1 MRLIND
7 EVGDPNILCRCD
19 TRPNDE
25 DAVLHGGRQSIAKLT
40 CCRDACTTFAVTR
53 NARSR
58 GEADPLDLRTGIE
71 TLSIH
76 ACARTALDP

>member
-25 DAVLHGGRQSIAKLT
+25 DAVLHVDPELS
-40 CCRDACTTFAVTR
+40 
-53 NARSR
+53 ARIGAGS
-58 GEADPLDLRTGIE
+58 EKNE
-71 TLSIH
+71 TLGCHHIRVNH
-76 ACARTALDP
+76 H